1 MRMEAVI
8 RICWAL
14 LLYCSMIA
22 AHADI
27 AMIAPSTTAQAQKF
41 AQMLEDS
48 LKDTATPEHVELVD
62 LNSEINL
69 EKYRLIITLS
79 GSTLR
84 QLIAEDRLPGNI
96 PVVAS
101 YLSRAEHREF
111 RSYVASAVYSE
122 APLQRQLALA
132 EAIFGEKEVFGA
144 LVASDAS
151 SLVSADNLRVYP
163 ISEYDSLNHALVELL
178 GSSRALIGVYD
189 PELYSAENIK
199 SILIT
204 SYRHNRPLI
213 GPTQAYLKAGALAS
227 TYSTP
232 DDVVQRL
239 TEIVNEGLGEA
250 AAFPEADY
258 NPYFSVGFNRQV
270 GRSLNL
276 LLPDPGDVAKRLR
289 SQESAE

>member
-1 MRMEAVI
+1 MEAVI
-8 RICWAL
+8 RTCWAL

-27 AMIAPSTTAQAQKF
+27 AIIAPSTTAQAQKF
-41 AQMLEDS
+41 AQMLEVS
-48 LKDTATPEHVELVD
+48 LKDTSVPEQVD
-62 LNSEINL
+62 LLDTNTEANL

-79 GSTLR
+79 GTTLR
-84 QLIAEDRLPGNI
+84 QLIADNRLPDNI

-101 YLSRAEHREF
+101 YLSKAEHRQY
-111 RSYVASAVYSE
+111 RSYITSAIYSE

-132 EAIFGEKEVFGA
+132 EAIFGENEIFGA
-144 LVASDAS
+144 LVAKDAS
-151 SLVSADNLRVYP
+151 ALVSADNLRVYP
-163 ISEYDSLNHALVELL
+163 IAEYESLNHALVELL
-178 GSSRALIGVYD
+178 GSSKALIGVYD

-232 DDVVQRL
+232 EDVVRRL
-239 TEIVNEGLGEA
+239 SEVVTEGLGEQGV
-250 AAFPEADY
+250 FPASDY

-276 LLPDPGDVAKRLR
+276 LLPDPADVAERIR
-289 SQESAE
+289 AQEVIR

>member
-1 MRMEAVI
+1 MEAVI
-8 RICWAL
+8 RTCWAL

-27 AMIAPSTTAQAQKF
+27 AVIAPSTTAQAQKF
-41 AQMLEDS
+41 AEMLEVS
-48 LKDTATPEHVELVD
+48 LKDTSVPEQVD
-62 LNSEINL
+62 LLDTNTEANL

-84 QLIAEDRLPGNI
+84 QLISDNRLPDNI

-101 YLSRAEHREF
+101 YLSKAEHRQY
-111 RSYVASAVYSE
+111 RSHITSAIYSE

-132 EAIFGEKEVFGA
+132 EAIFGENEVFGA
-144 LVASDAS
+144 LVAKDAS
-151 SLVSADNLRVYP
+151 ALVSADNLRVYP
-163 ISEYDSLNHALVELL
+163 IAEYESLNHALVELL
-178 GSSRALIGVYD
+178 GSSKALIGVYD

-232 DDVVQRL
+232 EDVVRRL
-239 TEIVNEGLGEA
+239 TEVVTEGLGEHG
-250 AAFPEADY
+250 AFPASDY

-276 LLPDPGDVAKRLR
+276 LLPDPADVAERIR
-289 SQESAE
+289 AQEVIR

>member
-1 MRMEAVI
+1 MEAVI
-8 RICWAL
+8 RTCWAL

-27 AMIAPSTTAQAQKF
+27 AVIAPSTTAQAKKF
-41 AQMLEDS
+41 AQMLEVS
-48 LKDTATPEHVELVD
+48 LKDTSVPEQVD
-62 LNSEINL
+62 LLDTNTETNL

-79 GSTLR
+79 GTTLR
-84 QLIAEDRLPGNI
+84 QLIADNRLPDNI

-101 YLSRAEHREF
+101 YLSKAEHRQY
-111 RSYVASAVYSE
+111 RSHITSAIYSE

-132 EAIFGEKEVFGA
+132 EAIFGENEIFGA
-144 LVASDAS
+144 LVAKDAS
-151 SLVSADNLRVYP
+151 ALVSADNLRVYP
-163 ISEYDSLNHALVELL
+163 IAEYESLNHALVELL
-178 GSSRALIGVYD
+178 GSSKALIGVYD

-232 DDVVQRL
+232 EDVVRRL
-239 TEIVNEGLGEA
+239 SEVVTEGLGEQGV
-250 AAFPEADY
+250 FPASDY

-276 LLPDPGDVAKRLR
+276 LLPDPADVAERIR
-289 SQESAE
+289 AQEVIR

>member
-1 MRMEAVI
+1 MEAVI
-8 RICWAL
+8 RTCWAL

-27 AMIAPSTTAQAQKF
+27 AIIAPSTTAQAQKF
-41 AQMLEDS
+41 AQMLEVS
-48 LKDTATPEHVELVD
+48 LKDTSVPEQVD
-62 LNSEINL
+62 LLDTNTEANL

-79 GSTLR
+79 GTTLR
-84 QLIAEDRLPGNI
+84 QLVADNRLPDNI

-101 YLSRAEHREF
+101 YLSKAEHRQY
-111 RSYVASAVYSE
+111 RSYITSAIYSE

-132 EAIFGEKEVFGA
+132 EAIFGENEIFGA
-144 LVASDAS
+144 LVAKDAS
-151 SLVSADNLRVYP
+151 ALVSADNLRVYP
-163 ISEYDSLNHALVELL
+163 IAEYESLNHALVELL
-178 GSSRALIGVYD
+178 GSSKALIGVYD

-232 DDVVQRL
+232 EDVVRRL
-239 TEIVNEGLGEA
+239 SEVVTEGLGEQGV
-250 AAFPEADY
+250 FPASDY

-276 LLPDPGDVAKRLR
+276 LLPDPADVAERIR
-289 SQESAE
+289 AQEVIR

>member
-1 MRMEAVI
+1 MEAVI
-8 RICWAL
+8 RTCWAL

-27 AMIAPSTTAQAQKF
+27 AIIAPSTTAQAQKF
-41 AQMLEDS
+41 AQMLEVS
-48 LKDTATPEHVELVD
+48 LKDTSVPEQVD
-62 LNSEINL
+62 LLDTNTETNL

-79 GSTLR
+79 GTTLR
-84 QLIAEDRLPGNI
+84 QLIADNRLPDNI

-101 YLSRAEHREF
+101 YLSKAEHRQY
-111 RSYVASAVYSE
+111 RSYITSAIYSE

-132 EAIFGEKEVFGA
+132 EAIFGESEIFGA
-144 LVASDAS
+144 LVAKDAS
-151 SLVSADNLRVYP
+151 ALVSADNLRVYP
-163 ISEYDSLNHALVELL
+163 IAEYESLNHALVELL
-178 GSSRALIGVYD
+178 GSSKALIGVYD

-232 DDVVQRL
+232 EDVVRRL
-239 TEIVNEGLGEA
+239 SEVVTEGLGEQGV
-250 AAFPEADY
+250 FPASDY

-276 LLPDPGDVAKRLR
+276 LLPDPADVAERIR
-289 SQESAE
+289 AQEVIR

>member
-1 MRMEAVI
+1 
-8 RICWAL
+8 
-14 LLYCSMIA
+14 MIA

-27 AMIAPSTTAQAQKF
+27 AIIAPSTTAQAQKF
-41 AQMLEDS
+41 AQMLEVS
-48 LKDTATPEHVELVD
+48 LKDTSVPEQVD
-62 LNSEINL
+62 LLDTNTETNL

-79 GSTLR
+79 GTTLR
-84 QLIAEDRLPGNI
+84 QLIADNRLPDNI

-101 YLSRAEHREF
+101 YLSKAEHRQY
-111 RSYVASAVYSE
+111 RSYITSAIYSE

-132 EAIFGEKEVFGA
+132 EAIFGESEIFGA
-144 LVASDAS
+144 LVAKDAS
-151 SLVSADNLRVYP
+151 ALVSADNLRVYP
-163 ISEYDSLNHALVELL
+163 IAEYESLNHALVELL
-178 GSSRALIGVYD
+178 GSSKALIGVYD

-232 DDVVQRL
+232 EDVVRRL
-239 TEIVNEGLGEA
+239 SEVVTEGLGEQGV
-250 AAFPEADY
+250 FPASDY

-276 LLPDPGDVAKRLR
+276 LLPDPADVAERIR
-289 SQESAE
+289 AQEVIR

>member
-1 MRMEAVI
+1 MEAVI

-27 AMIAPSTTAQAQKF
+27 AMIAPSSTAQAQKF
-41 AQMLEDS
+41 AQMLEAS
-48 LKDTATPEHVELVD
+48 LRDTPVPEKVD
-62 LNSEINL
+62 LLDLNTEFDL
-69 EKYRLIITLS
+69 KKYRLIITLS

-84 QLIAEDRLPGNI
+84 QLIADDRLPDGI

-101 YLSRAEHREF
+101 YLSKAEHRQYK
-111 RSYVASAVYSE
+111 SYVTSAVYSE

-132 EAIFGEKEVFGA
+132 EAIFGENEVFGA
-144 LVASDAS
+144 LVANDAS
-151 SLVSADNLRVYP
+151 ALVSADNLRVYP
-163 ISEYDSLNHALVELL
+163 IAEYDSLNHALVELL
-178 GSSRALIGVYD
+178 GSSKALIGVYD

-232 DDVVQRL
+232 EDVVKRL
-239 TEIVNEGLGEA
+239 SEMITSGLGEQGR
-250 AAFPEADY
+250 FPASNY

-276 LLPDPGDVAKRLR
+276 LLPDPVEVARRLR
-289 SQESAE
+289 SQEVIQ

>member
-1 MRMEAVI
+1 MEAVI
-8 RICWAL
+8 RTCWAL

-27 AMIAPSTTAQAQKF
+27 AIIAPSTTAQAQKF
-41 AQMLEDS
+41 AQMLEVS
-48 LKDTATPEHVELVD
+48 LKNTSVPEQVD
-62 LNSEINL
+62 LLDTNTEANL

-79 GSTLR
+79 GTTLR
-84 QLIAEDRLPGNI
+84 QLIADNRLPDNI

-101 YLSRAEHREF
+101 YLSKAEHRQY
-111 RSYVASAVYSE
+111 RSYITSAIYSE

-132 EAIFGEKEVFGA
+132 EAIFGESEIFGA
-144 LVASDAS
+144 LVAKDAS
-151 SLVSADNLRVYP
+151 ALVSADNLRVYP
-163 ISEYDSLNHALVELL
+163 IAEYESLNHALVELL
-178 GSSRALIGVYD
+178 GSSKALIGVYD

-232 DDVVQRL
+232 EDVVRRL
-239 TEIVNEGLGEA
+239 SEVVTEGLGEQGV
-250 AAFPEADY
+250 FPASDY

-276 LLPDPGDVAKRLR
+276 LLPDPADVAERIR
-289 SQESAE
+289 AQEVIR